1 MDIDLYILLF
11 YLPDISYI
19 FIFKMLSSIHQSFN
33 VPFFTIQNAHC
44 HWRHQL
50 YVHIKSGLS
59 FVSICHHMRMYIK
72 VWFTCVSTIWSLV
85 WTHATRSDPE
95 KKQGSLFLRKGHFS
109 FQFLYINP
117 NNFGWLTCEDAW
129 YLIDEAVNRSDG
141 NSTFRMLKCFN
152 DFLWEKQLL
161 KSASMIFSGRTNC

>member
-1 MDIDLYILLF
+1 MTGEEAGKVDIDLYILLF

-72 VWFTCVSTIWSLV
+72 VWFTCVSTIWSLA

-95 KKQGSLFLRKGHFS
+95 KELIFGSNNQVSEFLAS
-109 FQFLYINP
+109 FAYISKVAK
-117 NNFGWLTCEDAW
+117 L
-129 YLIDEAVNRSDG
+129 S
-141 NSTFRMLKCFN
+141 
-152 DFLWEKQLL
+152 
-161 KSASMIFSGRTNC
+161 